1 MIILVDNYDSF
12 TYNLYQLLGEIG
24 EKVVVFRNDEVN
36 KKIVQELLPDAIVI
50 SPGPCTPDQAGN
62 SMEIID
68 LFLGK
73 IPILGVC
80 LGHQCI
86 VQVFGGKII
95 KATKPVHGKKTKI
108 FHGNSGLFENLEKN
122 FYVVRYHSLI
132 AEKETLPPTLS
143 ISSWTEDGVIMGV
156 ENVEKKI
163 FGIQFHPESIDTEF
177 GKNIL
182 LNFRNHIN
190 E

>member
-24 EKVVVFRNDEVN
+24 EKVVVFRNDEIN
-36 KKIVQELLPDAIVI
+36 KEIVQELSPDAIVI
-50 SPGPCTPDQAGN
+50 SPGPCTPNQAGK
-62 SMEIID
+62 SMEMID
-68 LFLGK
+68 LFSGK

-86 VQVFGGKII
+86 VQVLGGKII
-95 KATKPVHGKKTKI
+95 RATKPVHGKRTKI
-108 FHGNSGLFENLEKN
+108 FHNNSGLFDNLKN
-122 FYVVRYHSLI
+122 NFHVVRYHSLI
-132 AEKETLPPTLS
+132 AERESLPPNLS

-177 GKNIL
+177 GKDIL
-182 LNFRNHIN
+182 LNFRNSYK
-190 E
+190 

>member
-1 MIILVDNYDSF
+1 MVILVDNYDSF

-24 EKVVVFRNDEVN
+24 ENVVVIRNDEVN
-36 KKIVQELLPDAIVI
+36 KEIVQELIPDAILI

-73 IPILGVC
+73 IPILGIC

-86 VQVFGGKII
+86 VQVMGGKII

-108 FHGNSGLFENLEKN
+108 FHANSGLFKNMKKN
-122 FYVVRYHSLI
+122 FYAVRYHSLI
-132 AEKETLPPTLS
+132 ADKETLPVELS
-143 ISSWTEDGVIMGV
+143 ISSWTEDGVIMAV
-156 ENVEKKI
+156 ENEEKKI

-177 GKNIL
+177 GKDIL
-182 LNFRNHIN
+182 LNFRDSYK
-190 E
+190 

>member
-12 TYNLYQLLGEIG
+12 TYNLYQLFGEIG

-36 KKIVQELLPDAIVI
+36 KEIIQGSKPEAIVI
-50 SPGPCTPDQAGN
+50 SPGPCTPNQAGK

-68 LFLGK
+68 LFSGK

-95 KATKPVHGKKTKI
+95 KATKPVHGKQTKI
-108 FHGNSGLFENLEKN
+108 FHNNSGLFENLNKN
-122 FYVVRYHSLI
+122 FHVVRYHSLI
-132 AEKETLPPTLS
+132 AERETLPRELL
-143 ISSWTEDGVIMGV
+143 ISSWTEDGTIMGV
-156 ENVEKKI
+156 ENEEKKI

-177 GKNIL
+177 GKDIL
-182 LNFRNHIN
+182 LNFRHFYK
-190 E
+190 

>member
-12 TYNLYQLLGEIG
+12 TYNLYQLLREIG
-24 EKVVVFRNDEVN
+24 EKVVVVRNDEIN
-36 KKIVQELLPDAIVI
+36 KEIIQELSPDAIVI
-50 SPGPCTPDQAGN
+50 SPGPCTPNQAGQ

-68 LFLGK
+68 LFAGK

-86 VQVFGGKII
+86 VQVLGGKII
-95 KATKPVHGKKTKI
+95 RATKPVHGKRTKI
-108 FHGNSGLFENLEKN
+108 FHNNSGLFDNLKNN

-132 AEKETLPPTLS
+132 AERETLPPNLS
-143 ISSWTEDGVIMGV
+143 ISSWTEDGVIMAV
-156 ENVEKKI
+156 ENAEKKI

-177 GKNIL
+177 GKDIL
-182 LNFRNHIN
+182 LNFRNSYK
-190 E
+190 

>member
-36 KKIVQELLPDAIVI
+36 KKIIQDLLPDAIVI
-50 SPGPCTPDQAGN
+50 SPGPCAPNQAGK

-68 LFLGK
+68 LFSGQ

-95 KATKPVHGKKTKI
+95 KATKPVHGKSTKI
-108 FHGNSGLFENLEKN
+108 FHSNSGLFENLKKN
-122 FYVVRYHSLI
+122 FHVVRYHSLI
-132 AEKETLPPTLS
+132 AEKETLPSELS
-143 ISSWTEDGVIMGV
+143 ISSWTEDDVIMGV
-156 ENVEKKI
+156 ENQKKI
-163 FGIQFHPESIDTEF
+163 LVYNFILNLLIQNLAKIFY
-177 GKNIL
+177 
-182 LNFRNHIN
+182 
-190 E
+190 

>member
-36 KKIVQELLPDAIVI
+36 KEIIQELSPDAIVI
-50 SPGPCTPDQAGN
+50 SPGPCAPNQAGK

-68 LFLGK
+68 LFSGK

-95 KATKPVHGKKTKI
+95 KATKPVHGKRTKI
-108 FHGNSGLFENLEKN
+108 FHNNSGLFENLKKN
-122 FYVVRYHSLI
+122 FHVVRYHSLI
-132 AEKETLPPTLS
+132 AERETFPTELS

-156 ENVEKKI
+156 ENAKKI

-177 GKNIL
+177 GKRYFIE
-182 LNFRNHIN
+182 F
-190 E
+190 

>member
-12 TYNLYQLLGEIG
+12 TYNLYQLFGEIG

-36 KKIVQELLPDAIVI
+36 KEIIQRLKPEAIVI
-50 SPGPCTPDQAGN
+50 SPGPCTPNQAGK

-68 LFLGK
+68 VFSGK

-86 VQVFGGKII
+86 VQAFGGKII

-108 FHGNSGLFENLEKN
+108 FHNKSGLFENLNKN
-122 FYVVRYHSLI
+122 FHVVRYHSLI
-132 AEKETLPPTLS
+132 AERETLPLELS
-143 ISSWTEDGVIMGV
+143 ISSWTDDGTIMGV
-156 ENVEKKI
+156 ENAEKKI

-177 GKNIL
+177 GKDIL
-182 LNFRNHIN
+182 LNFRHSYK
-190 E
+190 

>member
-1 MIILVDNYDSF
+1 MVILVDNYDSF

-24 EKVVVFRNDEVN
+24 ENVVVIRNDEVN
-36 KKIVQELLPDAIVI
+36 KEIVQELIPDAILI

-73 IPILGVC
+73 IPILGIC

-86 VQVFGGKII
+86 VQVMGGKII

-108 FHGNSGLFENLEKN
+108 FHVNSGLFENMKKN
-122 FYVVRYHSLI
+122 FHVVRYHSLI
-132 AEKETLPPTLS
+132 AEKETLPVELS
-143 ISSWTEDGVIMGV
+143 ISSWTEDGVIMAV
-156 ENVEKKI
+156 ENEEKKI

-177 GKNIL
+177 GKDIL
-182 LNFRNHIN
+182 LNFRDSYK
-190 E
+190 

>member
-36 KKIVQELLPDAIVI
+36 KEIVKELSPDAIVI
-50 SPGPCTPDQAGN
+50 SPGPCAPDQAGK

-68 LFLGK
+68 LFSGK

-95 KATKPVHGKKTKI
+95 KATMPVHGKRTQI
-108 FHGNSGLFENLEKN
+108 FHSNSGLFDNLKKN
-122 FYVVRYHSLI
+122 FHVVRYHSLI
-132 AEKETLPPTLS
+132 AEKKSLPPELS

-163 FGIQFHPESIDTEF
+163 FGIQFHPESIYTEF
-177 GKNIL
+177 GKDIL
-182 LNFRNHIN
+182 LNFRNSYK
-190 E
+190 